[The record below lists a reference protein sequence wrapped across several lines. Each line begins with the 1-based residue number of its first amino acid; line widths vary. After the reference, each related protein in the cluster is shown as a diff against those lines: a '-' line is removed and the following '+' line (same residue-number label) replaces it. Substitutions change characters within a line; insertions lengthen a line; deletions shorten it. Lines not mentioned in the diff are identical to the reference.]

1 MSERNT
7 NGEDMSERSD
17 SNNGGRRDTHGDAH
31 GDTRGGTPGDTR
43 HGTRGDGNGDRNGAR
58 RESAIEGAGVRK
70 AYGGVL
76 ALEEAT
82 FSAAPGEVHALVG
95 ENGAGKSTMIKA
107 LAGVIRPDDGRIL
120 IGGEQVRLRSPQD
133 AVRRGVATVFQ
144 ELTLLPRMTVAEN
157 LLMGREPRGAA
168 RLIRRRE
175 LPACAGELLA
185 EHDVESVDP
194 GELVENLPL
203 AQQQLVEIVRAVM
216 REPAVLIL
224 DEPTSALS
232 KREVEWLYG
241 LVRRLRDGGTCIV
254 FTSHRWSEVT
264 DLADR
269 ITVFRNGTDVG
280 TRTELSEDEAV
291 SLMTGREVSTAYKE
305 PESEPEEEVVLE
317 AEGLTA
323 PGLDGVSLRLHA
335 GEILG
340 IGGLEGQGQRELFH
354 ALFGLTGAGGEIT
367 LRGERL
373 RLRSPR
379 DAIRAGIAFI
389 PQDRKAEG
397 LLLPMA
403 VRENLTLPIL
413 RRIASAGVLRPA
425 GERKTAQGMI
435 ERLGIDARRPGQP
448 VGTLSG
454 GNQQKVLLGRWLLAD
469 SSILLLYD
477 VTRGVDVATKQDIY
491 ELITQLAAEGRA
503 ILFYSSDTEEI
514 AHLCHRV
521 LVLREGAVAQE
532 LDGPGIPAE
541 DIIGASF
548 REESHA

>member
-1 MSERNT
+1 MSESKQ
-7 NGEDMSERSD
+7 D
-17 SNNGGRRDTHGDAH
+17 
-31 GDTRGGTPGDTR
+31 
-43 HGTRGDGNGDRNGAR
+43 
-58 RESAIEGAGVRK
+58 SAIEGAGVHK

-76 ALEEAT
+76 ALEDAN

-95 ENGAGKSTMIKA
+95 ENGAGKSTMIKS
-107 LAGVIRPDDGRIL
+107 LAGVIRPDEGRML
-120 IGGEQVRLRSPQD
+120 IGGEEVRLRSPED
-133 AVRRGVATVFQ
+133 ALRRGVATVFQ

-157 LLMGREPRGAA
+157 LLMGREPRG
-168 RLIRRRE
+168 RLSLIRRRE
-175 LPACAGELLA
+175 LPSAAAELLA
-185 EHDVESVDP
+185 EYDVDSVDP

-216 REPAVLIL
+216 RKPDVLVL

-232 KREVEWLYG
+232 KREVEWLFG
-241 LVRRLRDGGTCIV
+241 LVRGLRDDGTCVV

-280 TRTELSEDEAV
+280 TQDELSEDEAV
-291 SLMTGREVSTAYKE
+291 KLMTGREVSTAYTE
-305 PESEPEEEVVLE
+305 PDSQPNGEVMIE
-317 AEGLTA
+317 AHDLDA
-323 PGLDGVSLRLHA
+323 PGLDGVSLSLHA

-340 IGGLEGQGQRELFH
+340 VGGLEGQWQRELFH
-354 ALFGLTGAGGEIT
+354 ALFGLAPAGGE
-367 LRGERL
+367 LEVHGERV
-373 RLRSPR
+373 RFHSPR
-379 DAIRAGIAFI
+379 DAIKAGIAFI

-397 LLLPMA
+397 LLLPMT
-403 VRENLTLPIL
+403 VRENLTLAIL
-413 RRIASAGVLRPA
+413 KRIGVGGVLKPA
-425 GERKTAQGMI
+425 GERKTAEKMI
-435 ERLGIDARRPGQP
+435 ERLDIDARRPGQP

-469 SSILLLYD
+469 SQILLLYD

-491 ELITQLAAEGRA
+491 ELVIKLAADGKA

-532 LDGPGIPAE
+532 LDGPDISPE

-548 REESHA
+548 REETHA

>member
-1 MSERNT
+1 MSEQ
-7 NGEDMSERSD
+7 NG
-17 SNNGGRRDTHGDAH
+17 
-31 GDTRGGTPGDTR
+31 
-43 HGTRGDGNGDRNGAR
+43 
-58 RESAIEGAGVRK
+58 SAIEGAGLRK
-70 AYGGVL
+70 SYGGVL
-76 ALEEAT
+76 ALEDAT

-107 LAGVIRPDDGRIL
+107 LSGVITPDDGRVL
-120 IGGEQVRLRSPQD
+120 LGGEEVRLRSPED
-133 AVRRGVATVFQ
+133 ALRRGVATVFQ

-157 LLMGREPRGAA
+157 LLIGREPRGPLG
-168 RLIRRRE
+168 LIRRRW
-175 LPACAGELLA
+175 LPAAAADVLA
-185 EHDVESVDP
+185 EHDVDSVDA

-203 AQQQLVEIVRAVM
+203 AQQQLIEIVHAVM

-232 KREVEWLYG
+232 KREVDWLFG
-241 LVRRLRDGGTCIV
+241 LVRRLRDDGACVV

-280 TRTELSEDEAV
+280 THDKLGEDEAV
-291 SLMTGREVSTAYKE
+291 KLMTGREVSTAQAG
-305 PESEPEEEVVLE
+305 PDGRPDGEVLVE
-317 AEGLTA
+317 ATNLTA
-323 PGLDGVSLRLHA
+323 PGLNGVSLSLHK

-354 ALFGLTGAGGEIT
+354 ALFGLTPAGGGIEI
-367 LRGERL
+367 RGKRTRL
-373 RLRSPR
+373 HSPR
-379 DAIRAGIAFI
+379 DAIHDGIAFI

-397 LLLPMA
+397 LLPSMA

-413 RRIASAGVLRPA
+413 RRISAAGVIRRA
-425 GERKTAQGMI
+425 GERKAAEGMI
-435 ERLGIDARRPGQP
+435 DRLAIDARRPGQP

-469 SSILLLYD
+469 SHILLLYD

-491 ELITQLAAEGRA
+491 ELISELAADGRA

-521 LVLREGAVAQE
+521 LVLREGAVAEE
-532 LDGPGIPAE
+532 LDGPDVSPE

-548 REESHA
+548 REETHA

>member
-1 MSERNT
+1 MS
-7 NGEDMSERSD
+7 
-17 SNNGGRRDTHGDAH
+17 GRKD
-31 GDTRGGTPGDTR
+31 
-43 HGTRGDGNGDRNGAR
+43 
-58 RESAIEGAGVRK
+58 SAIEGTGVHK

-76 ALEEAT
+76 ALEDAS
-82 FSAAPGEVHALVG
+82 FRAAAGEVHALVG

-107 LAGVIRPDDGRIL
+107 LAGVIRPDEGRIL
-120 IGGEQVRLRSPQD
+120 IGDEEVGLRSPED
-133 AVRRGVATVFQ
+133 ALRRGVATVFQ

-157 LLMGREPRGAA
+157 LMMGREPRGGLG
-168 RLIRRRE
+168 LIRRRD
-175 LPACAGELLA
+175 LPGAATELLA
-185 EHDVESVDP
+185 EYDVDSVDA

-203 AQQQLVEIVRAVM
+203 AQQQLVEIVRAAM
-216 REPAVLIL
+216 REPSVLIL

-232 KREVEWLYG
+232 KREVEWLFG
-241 LVRRLRDGGTCIV
+241 LVRRLRDDGACVV

-280 TRTELSEDEAV
+280 TRDQLSEEEAV
-291 SLMTGREVSTAYKE
+291 TLMTGREVSTAYTE
-305 PESEPEEEVVLE
+305 PAREPKRDVVLE
-317 AEGLTA
+317 AEGLDA
-323 PGLDGVSLRLHA
+323 PGLDDVSLSLHA

-354 ALFGLTGAGGEIT
+354 ALFGLTPTTSTLEISGA
-367 LRGERL
+367 RV

-379 DAIRAGIAFI
+379 DAIKAGIAFI

-397 LLLPMA
+397 LLLPMT
-403 VRENLTLPIL
+403 VRENLTLAIL
-413 RRIASAGVLRPA
+413 KRIGAGGVLKPA
-425 GERKTAQGMI
+425 GERKIAAEMI
-435 ERLGIDARRPGQP
+435 DRLAIDARRPGQP

-469 SSILLLYD
+469 SQILLLYD

-491 ELITQLAAEGRA
+491 ELIVKLAAEGRA

-521 LVLREGAVAQE
+521 LVLREGAVATE
-532 LDGPGIPAE
+532 LDGPDISPE

-548 REESHA
+548 REETHA

>member
-82 FSAAPGEVHALVG
+82 FSAAQGEVHALVG

-107 LAGVIRPDDGRIL
+107 LSGVIRPDDGRIL

-133 AVRRGVATVFQ
+133 ALRRGVATVFQ

-317 AEGLTA
+317 AEDLTA

-491 ELITQLAAEGRA
+491 ELITQLAADGRA

>member
-1 MSERNT
+1 MSET
-7 NGEDMSERSD
+7 RSD
-17 SNNGGRRDTHGDAH
+17 SPRDNRADSDNPRRAD
-31 GDTRGGTPGDTR
+31 
-43 HGTRGDGNGDRNGAR
+43 
-58 RESAIEGAGVRK
+58 SAIEGAELRK
-70 AYGGVL
+70 SYGGVL
-76 ALEEAT
+76 ALEDAT

-107 LAGVIRPDDGRIL
+107 LSGVIGPDSGRIL
-120 IGGEQVRLRSPQD
+120 IGGEEVRLRSPQD
-133 AVRRGVATVFQ
+133 ALRRGVATVFQ

-157 LLMGREPRGAA
+157 LLMGREPRGVGG
-168 RLIRRRE
+168 LIRRRE
-175 LPACAGELLA
+175 LPASAEELLA
-185 EHDVESVDP
+185 EHDVDSVDP

-203 AQQQLVEIVRAVM
+203 AHQQLVEIVRAVM

-232 KREVEWLYG
+232 KREVDWLFG
-241 LVRRLRDGGTCIV
+241 LVRGLRDAGTCVV

-280 TRTELSEDEAV
+280 TREQLSEDEAV
-291 SLMTGREVSTAYKE
+291 SLMTGREVSTAYTE
-305 PESEPEEEVVLE
+305 PEGKPEDEVVFE
-317 AEGLTA
+317 AEDLTA
-323 PGLDGVSLRLHA
+323 PGLNGVSLRLHA

-340 IGGLEGQGQRELFH
+340 IGGLEGQGQQELFH
-354 ALFGLTGAGGEIT
+354 ALFGLAPAGGELT
-367 LRGERL
+367 LRGDRIRL
-373 RLRSPR
+373 HSPR

-397 LLLPMA
+397 LLLPMT

-413 RRIASAGVLRPA
+413 RRLAALGVLRPA
-425 GERKTAQGMI
+425 GEKKAAHGMI
-435 ERLGIDARRPGQP
+435 DRLAIDARRPGQP

-469 SSILLLYD
+469 SHILLLYD

-491 ELITQLAAEGRA
+491 ELITNLAADGRA

-532 LDGPGIPAE
+532 LDGPGIRAE

>member
-1 MSERNT
+1 MSE
-7 NGEDMSERSD
+7 DRS
-17 SNNGGRRDTHGDAH
+17 RT
-31 GDTRGGTPGDTR
+31 
-43 HGTRGDGNGDRNGAR
+43 
-58 RESAIEGAGVRK
+58 AIEGAAVRK
-70 AYGGVL
+70 SYGGVL
-76 ALEEAT
+76 ALEDAD
-82 FSAAPGEVHALVG
+82 FAAAPGEVHALVG

-107 LAGVIRPDDGRIL
+107 LAGVIRPDAGRIL
-120 IGGEQVRLRSPQD
+120 IKGEETRLRSPQD
-133 AVRRGVATVFQ
+133 ALRRGVATVFQ

-157 LLMGREPRGAA
+157 LLMGREPRGAGG
-168 RLIRRRE
+168 LIRRRA
-175 LPACAGELLA
+175 LPGAAAELLA
-185 EHDVESVDP
+185 EHGVESVDP
-194 GELVENLPL
+194 GELVENLAL

-216 REPAVLIL
+216 RKPAVLIL
-224 DEPTSALS
+224 DEPTSALA
-232 KREVEWLYG
+232 KREVEWLFG
-241 LVRRLRDGGTCIV
+241 LVRQLRDDGACVV

-280 TRTELSEDEAV
+280 TREKLSEEDAV
-291 SLMTGREVSTAYKE
+291 SLMTGREVSTAYAE
-305 PESEPEEEVVLE
+305 PEGKPEDEVLLK
-317 AEGLTA
+317 AENLTA
-323 PGLDGVSLRLHA
+323 PGLDGVNLKLRA

-354 ALFGLTGAGGEIT
+354 ALFGLTSGGGQLEI
-367 LRGERL
+367 RGKSVRL
-373 RLRSPR
+373 HSPR

-397 LLLPMA
+397 LLLPMT

-413 RRIASAGVLRPA
+413 RRIAAAGILRPA
-425 GERKTAQGMI
+425 GERKTAGRMI
-435 ERLGIDARRPGQP
+435 ERLAIDARRPGQP

-469 SSILLLYD
+469 SRILLLYD

-491 ELITQLAAEGRA
+491 ELVTDLAAEGRA

-532 LDGPGIPAE
+532 LEGPGIPAE

-548 REESHA
+548 HEEAHA